1 LSGHTEKTKNTK
13 SIKLIIKY
21 EPLTGQNSTIMT
33 EQLKSAQALQKN
45 SYLFSGNGT
54 YLETLYEQYLHD
66 PSQLSAEW
74 QNYFNQ
80 QSDKENDVSHADI
93 RSYFAE
99 LAQRPLGNQKTD
111 ETRDLYYKLLG
122 LIDAYR
128 RYGHYQARLDPL
140 ALAAKREIVDLNV
153 ENHDISP
160 QDLTRIVNFNGLLGL
175 QRVTA
180 ERLLTQLKKIYC
192 RTIGFEYEHITDHA
206 QRTWLQERIESVA
219 GKPNFSDQVKKTI
232 LKGLI
237 QADGLEKFLGN
248 KFVAQKRFSLEGG
261 DSLIPLLEE
270 LVAHASAA
278 SVQEIVIGMAHR
290 GRLNVLINIL
300 GKSPSKLFEEFAGKL
315 TQENRSGDVKYHK
328 GFAADI
334 KTDQG
339 VMHIAMAFNP
349 SHLEIVNPVV
359 EGSVRSRQER
369 RQDTARTQVLPLLI
383 HGDAAFSG
391 QGIVMENFELSQTEA
406 YGTGGT
412 LHIVLNNQLGFT
424 TDPQN
429 ARSSWYCTDPAKM
442 VDVPIFHVNGDDP
455 EAVLFTLQLAFDFRL
470 SFKKDVVIDLVCYR
484 RHGHNEADEPA
495 ATQPLIYQTIKQ
507 LRTTKQQYADAL
519 ISQGIVSAEEVQQW
533 SDEYRSRLDNGE
545 PVVQRLPSDYQNPYR
560 IDWRPY
566 RYQDWRTPM
575 ATFVDLND
583 LKKWATQIETLPQGF
598 VLQAQVAKIIE
609 DRRKMTAGQLPLN
622 WGYAETMAY
631 ATLLQENYGVRIS
644 GQDSERGTFFHRHA
658 VLHDFNTNQTI
669 VPLAQLAKAPNAFAV
684 VDSILSEAA
693 VMGFEYGYAIS
704 NPKSLVIWEAQYGD
718 FVNGAQVV
726 IDQFLSSSEQK
737 WGRLCGLVLFLPHG
751 YEGSGPEHTSARLER
766 FLQLCAQDNMQ
777 VCVPSTPAQIFHC
790 LRRQMLRPYRK
801 PLILMT
807 PKSLLRHKLA
817 VSSLQELASGAWQS
831 IIPDSEI
838 DVKKAKRVVLC
849 SGKVYYD
856 LLEQRRAQK
865 CEDIALIRIEQ
876 LYPFPDI
883 ELTETLKHYFKVKDI
898 VWCQEESKNQGAW
911 YCIQHYLFSCLGK
924 TQTLRY
930 VGRPASAAPAVG
942 SPLVHAEEQQILVKE
957 ALT

>member
-1 LSGHTEKTKNTK
+1 
-13 SIKLIIKY
+13 
-21 EPLTGQNSTIMT
+21 MT
-33 EQLKSAQALQKN
+33 EQLKSAQALQQN

-74 QNYFNQ
+74 QTYFSQ
-80 QSDKENDVSHADI
+80 LSDKENDVSHADI
-93 RSYFAE
+93 RTYFTE
-99 LAQRPLGNQKTD
+99 LAQRPVGSRKTN
-111 ETRDLYYKLLG
+111 ENSDLHYKLLG

-128 RYGHYQARLDPL
+128 RYGHYQAHLDPL
-140 ALAAKREIVDLNV
+140 ALAAKREIVDLSL
-153 ENHDISP
+153 ENHDINA
-160 QDLTRIVNFNGLLGL
+160 QDLTRIVNLNGLLGL
-175 QRVTA
+175 QSVTA
-180 ERLLTQLKKIYC
+180 ESLLMQLKNIYC
-192 RTIGFEYEHITDHA
+192 RSIGFEYEHITDHA
-206 QRTWLQERIESVA
+206 QRSWLQERIESVA
-219 GKPNFSDQVKKTI
+219 GKPNFSAQVKKTI

-261 DSLIPLLEE
+261 DSLIPLLED

-300 GKSPSKLFEEFAGKL
+300 GKSPAKLFEEFAGKL

-334 KTDQG
+334 KTDHG

-349 SHLEIVNPVV
+349 SHLEIDNPVV

-369 RQDTARTQVLPLLI
+369 REDSSRKQVLPLLI

-391 QGIVMENFELSQTEA
+391 QGIVMETFELSQTEA

-429 ARSSWYCTDPAKM
+429 ARSSWYCTDPAKI
-442 VDVPIFHVNGDDP
+442 VDAPIFHVNGDDP
-455 EAVLFTLQLAFDFRL
+455 EAVLFTLQLAFDFL
-470 SFKKDVVIDLVCYR
+470 QTFKKDVVIDLVCYR

-507 LRTTKQQYADAL
+507 LPTAKQQYADVL
-519 ISQGIVSAEEVQQW
+519 IKQGLVTAEEVQQW
-533 SDEYRSRLDNGE
+533 SDEYRNRLDNGQ
-545 PVVQRLPSDYQNPYR
+545 PVVQRLTSEYENPFR

-566 RYQDWRTPM
+566 RYQDWRSP
-575 ATFVDLND
+575 VDTAVNLND
-583 LKKWATQIETLPQGF
+583 LKKLATQIETLPQGF
-598 VLQAQVAKIIE
+598 VLQPQVAKIMQ
-609 DRRKMTAGQLPLN
+609 DRRKMTVGQLPLN

-631 ATLLQENYGVRIS
+631 ATLLQEDYQVRLS

-669 VPLAQLAKAPNAFAV
+669 VPLAQLAKNHYAFTV
-684 VDSILSEAA
+684 IDSILSEAA

-704 NPKSLVIWEAQYGD
+704 NPNSLVIWEAQYGD

-817 VSSLQELASGAWQS
+817 VSTLQELSSGGWQS
-831 IIPDSEI
+831 IISDGEVDI
-838 DVKKAKRVVLC
+838 KNVKRVVLC

-865 CEDIALIRIEQ
+865 REDIALIRIEQ

-883 ELTETLKHYFKVKDI
+883 ELIAELKRYSKVKDI

-911 YCIQHYLFSCLGK
+911 YCIQHHLVSCLAK

-942 SPLVHAEEQQILVKE
+942 SPLVHAEEQQTLVKE
-957 ALT
+957 ALTNRHDERARNDVK

>member
-1 LSGHTEKTKNTK
+1 
-13 SIKLIIKY
+13 
-21 EPLTGQNSTIMT
+21 MT

-54 YLETLYEQYLHD
+54 YLETLYEQYLRD

-74 QNYFNQ
+74 QTYFNQ
-80 QSDKENDVSHADI
+80 LSDKEKDVSHADI
-93 RSYFAE
+93 RSYFTE
-99 LAQRPLGNQKTD
+99 LAQRPIEKRTAHQTS
-111 ETRDLYYKLLG
+111 DLQYKLLG

-128 RYGHYQARLDPL
+128 RYGHYQAHLDPL
-140 ALAAKREIVDLNV
+140 ALAAKRKIVDLSL
-153 ENHDISP
+153 ENHDLSG
-160 QDLTRIVNFNGLLGL
+160 QDLSRTVNLNGLLGL
-175 QRVTA
+175 QSITA
-180 ERLLTQLKKIYC
+180 ESLIAHLKKIYC
-192 RTIGFEYEHITDHA
+192 RTIGFEYEHIVDHA
-206 QRTWLQERIESVA
+206 QRSWLQERIESVA
-219 GKPNFSDQVKKTI
+219 GKPSFSAQIKKTI

-237 QADGLEKFLGN
+237 KADGLEKFLGN

-270 LVAHASAA
+270 LVAYASAD

-300 GKSPSKLFEEFAGKL
+300 GKSPAKLFEEFVGKL

-328 GFAADI
+328 GFAADL
-334 KTDQG
+334 KTDHG
-339 VMHIAMAFNP
+339 IMHVAMAFNP

-359 EGSVRSRQER
+359 EGSVRSRQDR
-369 RQDTARTQVLPLLI
+369 RQDSGRNQVLPLLI

-424 TDPQN
+424 TDPQD
-429 ARSSWYCTDPAKM
+429 ARSSWYCTDPAKI
-442 VDVPIFHVNGDDP
+442 VDAPIFHVNGDDP
-455 EAVLFTLQLAFDFRL
+455 EAVLFTLQLAFDFRQT
-470 SFKKDVVIDLVCYR
+470 FKKDVVIDLVCYR

-495 ATQPLIYQTIKQ
+495 ATQPITYQTIKQ
-507 LRTTKQQYADAL
+507 LPAAKQQYADVL
-519 ISQGIVSAEEVQQW
+519 MSQGIVTADEVQQW
-533 SDEYRSRLDNGE
+533 SDAYRNCLDNGE
-545 PVVQRLPSDYQNPYR
+545 PVVQRLTIDYDNPYS

-566 RYQDWRTPM
+566 RYQDWRTVVDT
-575 ATFVDLND
+575 AVDLKL
-583 LKKWATQIETLPQGF
+583 LKKLATQIETLPEGF
-598 VLQAQVAKIIE
+598 VLQPQVAKIME

-622 WGYAETMAY
+622 WGYAETLAY
-631 ATLLQENYGVRIS
+631 ATLLQEDYEVRLS

-669 VPLAQLAKAPNAFAV
+669 VPLAQLAKHPNAFAV
-684 VDSILSEAA
+684 IDSILSEAA

-704 NPKSLVIWEAQYGD
+704 NPNSLVIWEAQYGD

-790 LRRQMLRPYRK
+790 LRRQMLRRYRK

-807 PKSLLRHKLA
+807 PKSLLRNKLA
-817 VSSLQELASGAWQS
+817 VSTLQELSSGGWQS
-831 IIPDSEI
+831 IISDREV
-838 DVKKAKRVVLC
+838 DVKKVKRVVLC

-856 LLEQRRAQK
+856 LLEQCRMKK
-865 CEDIALIRIEQ
+865 CDDIALIRIEQ

-883 ELTETLKHYFKVKDI
+883 ELNAELKRYSKVKDV

-911 YCIQHYLFSCLGK
+911 YGIQHHLVSCLGK

-930 VGRPASAAPAVG
+930 IGRPASAAPAVG
-942 SPLVHAEEQQILVKE
+942 SPLVHAEEQQTLVKE

>member
-1 LSGHTEKTKNTK
+1 
-13 SIKLIIKY
+13 
-21 EPLTGQNSTIMT
+21 MT
-33 EQLKSAQALQKN
+33 EQLKPALQALQKN

-74 QNYFNQ
+74 QTYFSQ
-80 QSDKENDVSHADI
+80 LSDKENDVSHADI
-93 RSYFAE
+93 RAYFTE
-99 LAQRPLGNQKTD
+99 LAQRPRGVRGSNDTA
-111 ETRDLYYKLLG
+111 DLQYKLLG

-128 RYGHYQARLDPL
+128 RYGHYQAHLDPL
-140 ALAAKREIVDLNV
+140 ALAAKREIVDLSL
-153 ENHDISP
+153 ENHDINA
-160 QDLTRIVNFNGLLGL
+160 QDFSRIVNLNGLLGL
-175 QRVTA
+175 QSVTVETLVA
-180 ERLLTQLKKIYC
+180 HLKKIYC
-192 RTIGFEYEHITDHA
+192 RSIGFEYEHITDHV
-206 QRTWLQERIESVA
+206 QRSWLQERIEAVA
-219 GKPNFSDQVKKTI
+219 GKPSFSVQAKKTI

-237 QADGLEKFLGN
+237 QADSLEKFLGN

-300 GKSPSKLFEEFAGKL
+300 GKSPAKLFEEFAGKL

-334 KTDQG
+334 KTDDG

-359 EGSVRSRQER
+359 EGSVRSRQDR
-369 RQDTARTQVLPLLI
+369 RQDSCREQVLPLLI

-391 QGIVMENFELSQTEA
+391 QGIVMETFELSQTAA

-429 ARSSWYCTDPAKM
+429 ARSSWYCTDPAKI
-442 VDVPIFHVNGDDP
+442 VDAPIFHVNGDDP
-455 EAVLFTLQLAFDFRL
+455 EAVLFTLQLAFYFRQT
-470 SFKKDVVIDLVCYR
+470 FKKDVVIDLVCYR

-507 LRTTKQQYADAL
+507 LPTAKQQYAEVL
-519 ISQGIVSAEEVQQW
+519 IAQGIVTPEEVQQW
-533 SDEYRSRLDNGE
+533 SDEYRNRLDNGE
-545 PVVQRLPSDYQNPYR
+545 PVVKRLTSDYHNPYR

-566 RYQDWRTPM
+566 RYQDWRAP
-575 ATFVDLND
+575 VDTAVELSL
-583 LKKWATQIETLPQGF
+583 LKKLATQIETLTQGF
-598 VLQAQVAKIIE
+598 VLQPQVAKIIE
-609 DRRKMTAGQLPLN
+609 DRRKMTADQLPLN

-631 ATLLQENYGVRIS
+631 ASLLHDDYEVRLS

-669 VPLAQLAKAPNAFAV
+669 VPLAKLVKNPHAFTV
-684 VDSILSEAA
+684 IDSILSEAA

-704 NPKSLVIWEAQYGD
+704 NPNSLVIWEAQYGD

-737 WGRLCGLVLFLPHG
+737 WGRLCGLVLYLPHG

-817 VSSLQELASGAWQS
+817 VSTLQELAIGGWQS
-831 IIPDSEI
+831 VIPEVEL
-838 DVKKAKRVVLC
+838 DVKKVKRIVLC

-865 CEDIALIRIEQ
+865 REDVALIRIEQ
-876 LYPFPDI
+876 LYPFPEI
-883 ELTETLKHYFKVKDI
+883 ELSAELKHYPKVKDI

-911 YCIQHYLFSCLGK
+911 YGIQHHLFSCIAK

-930 VGRPASAAPAVG
+930 VGRAASAAPAVG
-942 SPLVHAEEQQILVKE
+942 SPLVHAEEQQSLVKE

>member
-1 LSGHTEKTKNTK
+1 
-13 SIKLIIKY
+13 
-21 EPLTGQNSTIMT
+21 MT
-33 EQLKSAQALQKN
+33 EQLKSAQALQQN

-74 QNYFNQ
+74 QTYFGQ
-80 QSDKENDVSHADI
+80 LSDKENDVSHADI
-93 RSYFAE
+93 RTYFTE
-99 LAQRPLGNQKTD
+99 LAQRPAEKRVTHQAS
-111 ETRDLYYKLLG
+111 DLQYKLLG

-128 RYGHYQARLDPL
+128 RYGHYQAHLDPL
-140 ALAAKREIVDLNV
+140 ALAPKREIVDLSL
-153 ENHDISP
+153 ENHDISL
-160 QDLTRIVNFNGLLGL
+160 QDLTRIVNLNGLLGL
-175 QRVTA
+175 QSVTA
-180 ERLLTQLKKIYC
+180 ESLLMQLKKIYC
-192 RTIGFEYEHITDHA
+192 RSIGFEYEHITDHA
-206 QRTWLQERIESVA
+206 QRSWLQERIETVA
-219 GKPNFSDQVKKTI
+219 GTPNFSAQVKKTI

-237 QADGLEKFLGN
+237 YADGLEKFLGN

-261 DSLIPLLEE
+261 DSLIPLLEA

-278 SVQEIVIGMAHR
+278 AVQEIVIGMAHR

-300 GKSPSKLFEEFAGKL
+300 GKSPAKLFEEFAGKL

-334 KTDQG
+334 KTDHG
-339 VMHIAMAFNP
+339 VMHVAMAFNP

-369 RQDTARTQVLPLLI
+369 RQDSSRKQVLPLLI

-429 ARSSWYCTDPAKM
+429 ARSSWYCTDPAKI
-442 VDVPIFHVNGDDP
+442 VDAPIFHVNGDDP
-455 EAVLFTLQLAFDFRL
+455 EAVLFTLQLAFDFRQT
-470 SFKKDVVIDLVCYR
+470 FKKDVVIDLVCYR

-507 LRTTKQQYADAL
+507 LPTAKQQYADVL
-519 ISQGIVSAEEVQQW
+519 IRLGVVTAEEVQQW
-533 SDEYRSRLDNGE
+533 SDEYRNRLDNGQ
-545 PVVQRLPSDYQNPYR
+545 PVVQRLTSDYENPYR

-566 RYQDWRTPM
+566 RYQDWRSPANT
-575 ATFVDLND
+575 AVDLNL
-583 LKKWATQIETLPQGF
+583 LKKLASQIETLPAGF
-598 VLQAQVAKIIE
+598 VLQAQVAKIMQ
-609 DRRKMTAGQLPLN
+609 DRRKMTAGELPLN

-631 ATLLQENYGVRIS
+631 ATLLQEDYEVRLS

-669 VPLAQLAKAPNAFAV
+669 VPLAQLAKKPNAFTV
-684 VDSILSEAA
+684 IDSILSEAA

-704 NPKSLVIWEAQYGD
+704 NPTSLVIWEAQYGD

-817 VSSLQELASGAWQS
+817 VSTLQELSSGAWQS

-838 DVKKAKRVVLC
+838 DIKKVKRVVLC

-865 CEDIALIRIEQ
+865 REDIALIRIEQ
-876 LYPFPDI
+876 LYPFPDS
-883 ELTETLKHYFKVKDI
+883 ELSAELKRYAKVKDI

-911 YCIQHYLFSCLGK
+911 YGIQHHLVSCLAK

-942 SPLVHAEEQQILVKE
+942 SSLVHAEEQQTLVKE

>member
-1 LSGHTEKTKNTK
+1 
-13 SIKLIIKY
+13 
-21 EPLTGQNSTIMT
+21 MT
-33 EQLKSAQALQKN
+33 EQCKSAQALQKN
-45 SYLFSGNGT
+45 SYLFSANGA
-54 YLETLYEQYLHD
+54 YLETLFEQYLHD
-66 PSQLSAEW
+66 PSQLSTEW
-74 QNYFNQ
+74 QTYFSQLVDNE
-80 QSDKENDVSHADI
+80 KDVSHADI

-99 LAQRPLGNQKTD
+99 LSRRPAEKGTTSFSK
-111 ETRDLYYKLLG
+111 DLPYKLQR

-128 RYGHYQARLDPL
+128 RYGHYQAHLDPL
-140 ALAAKREIVDLNV
+140 ALAPKREIVDLNL
-153 ENHDISP
+153 EHYDISE
-160 QDLTRIVNFNGLLGL
+160 QALSSIVHLNGLLGL
-175 QRVTA
+175 QNVTV
-180 ERLLTQLKKIYC
+180 ESVLNHLKKIYC
-192 RTIGFEYEHITDHA
+192 RSIGFEYEHIACHA
-206 QRTWLQERIESVA
+206 QRTWLQERIESVT
-219 GKPNFSDQVKKTI
+219 GKPDFSAKVKKNI

-237 QADGLEKFLGN
+237 RADGLEKFLGN

-261 DSLIPLLEE
+261 DSLIPLLEA
-270 LVAHASAA
+270 LITDASRAE
-278 SVQEIVIGMAHR
+278 VEEIVIGMAHR

-300 GKSPSKLFEEFAGKL
+300 GKSPAQLFEEFEGKMI
-315 TQENRSGDVKYHK
+315 QENRSGDVKYHK
-328 GFAADI
+328 GFAADL
-334 KTDQG
+334 KTDHG
-339 VMHIAMAFNP
+339 VMHVAMAFNP

-369 RQDTARTQVLPLLI
+369 RQEGGQQQVLPLLI

-391 QGIVMENFELSQTEA
+391 QGVVMENFELSQTQA

-442 VDVPIFHVNGDDP
+442 VDAPIFHVNSDDP
-455 EAVLFTLQLAFDFRL
+455 EAVLFAIQLAFDFRQT
-470 SFKKDVVIDLVCYR
+470 FRKDVVIDLVCYR

-495 ATQPLIYQTIKQ
+495 ATQPLLYQTIKALQ
-507 LRTTKQQYADAL
+507 TPKQRYADVL
-519 ISQGIVSAEEVQQW
+519 IRQGIVTSEEVQRW
-533 SDEYRSRLDNGE
+533 SDDYRNRLDQGE
-545 PVVQRLPSDYQNPYR
+545 PVVQRLTPEYQNPYR

-566 RYQDWRTPM
+566 RYQAWRSTVN
-575 ATFVDLND
+575 TGIDRKQ
-583 LKKWATQIETLPQGF
+583 LKKLATQLETLPEGF
-598 VLQAQVAKIIE
+598 VLQAQVAKIMA
-609 DRRKMTAGQLPLN
+609 DRQKMTAGHLPLN
-622 WGYAETMAY
+622 WGYAEIMAY
-631 ATLLQENYGVRIS
+631 ATLLQEGYGVRLS

-658 VLHDFNTNQTI
+658 VLHDFNTNQMY
-669 VPLAQLAKAPNAFAV
+669 VPLAQIAHSPHAFTA

-693 VMGFEYGYAIS
+693 VMAFEYGYAIS
-704 NPKSLVIWEAQYGD
+704 NPNSLVIWEAQYGD

-737 WGRLCGLVLFLPHG
+737 WGRLCGLVLFLPHA

-777 VCVPSTPAQIFHC
+777 VCIPSTPAQIFHV

-817 VSSLQELASGAWQS
+817 VSTLQALSEGQWQS
-831 IIPDSEI
+831 VISDFEVDANAI
-838 DVKKAKRVVLC
+838 KRVVLC

-856 LLEQRRAQK
+856 LFEMRREQKQQGV
-865 CEDIALIRIEQ
+865 ALIRIEQ

-883 ELTETLKHYFKVKDI
+883 ELKAALKPFSNVNDI

-911 YCIQHYLFSCLGK
+911 YWIQHHLISCLEK
-924 TQTLRY
+924 NQHLRY
-930 VGRPASAAPAVG
+930 VGRSASAAPAVG
-942 SPLVHAEEQQILVKE
+942 SPLVHAEEQHTLIKE

>member
-1 LSGHTEKTKNTK
+1 
-13 SIKLIIKY
+13 
-21 EPLTGQNSTIMT
+21 MT

-45 SYLFSGNGT
+45 SYLFSSNGT
-54 YLETLYEQYLHD
+54 YIETLYEQYLHD
-66 PSQLSAEW
+66 PSQLSSEW
-74 QNYFNQ
+74 QTYFSQ
-80 QSDKENDVSHADI
+80 LSDKENDVSHADI

-99 LAQRPLGNQKTD
+99 LAQRPVEKRVVHQTC
-111 ETRDLYYKLLG
+111 DLLDKLLS

-128 RYGHYQARLDPL
+128 RYGHYQAHLDPL
-140 ALAAKREIVDLNV
+140 ALAAKREVVDLNL
-153 ENHDISP
+153 ENHDISM
-160 QDLTRIVNFNGLLGL
+160 QDLQRIVNLNGLLGL
-175 QRVTA
+175 QSVTA
-180 ERLLTQLKKIYC
+180 ESLLTQLKKIYC
-192 RTIGFEYEHITDHA
+192 RSIGFEYEHITDHA
-206 QRTWLQERIESVA
+206 QRSWLQERIESVA
-219 GKPNFSDQVKKTI
+219 GKPNFSAETKKTI

-270 LVAHASAA
+270 LIVHASAA
-278 SVQEIVIGMAHR
+278 TVQEIVIGMAHR

-300 GKSPSKLFEEFAGKL
+300 GKSPAKLFEEFAGKL
-315 TQENRSGDVKYHK
+315 IQENRSGDVKYHK

-334 KTDQG
+334 KTAHG
-339 VMHIAMAFNP
+339 VMHVAMAFNP

-369 RQDTARTQVLPLLI
+369 RQDTGRKQVLPVLI

-429 ARSSWYCTDPAKM
+429 ARSSWYCTDPAKI
-442 VDVPIFHVNGDDP
+442 VDAPIFHVNGDDP
-455 EAVLFTLQLAFDFRL
+455 EAVLFVLQLAFDFRQN
-470 SFKKDVVIDLVCYR
+470 FKKDVVIDLVCYR

-495 ATQPLIYQTIKQ
+495 ATQPLIYQTIKP
-507 LRTTKQQYADAL
+507 LRAAKQQYADVL

-533 SDEYRSRLDNGE
+533 SDDYRSRLDNGQA
-545 PVVQRLPSDYQNPYR
+545 VVQRLSSDYENPYR

-566 RYQDWRTPM
+566 RYQDWRTPVTT
-575 ATFVDLND
+575 AVDAQL
-583 LKKWATQIETLPQGF
+583 LKKLATQIETLPQGF
-598 VLQAQVAKIIE
+598 VLQAQVAKIME

-631 ATLLQENYGVRIS
+631 ATLLHENYEVRLS

-669 VPLAQLAKAPNAFAV
+669 TPLTELAKKPNDFTV
-684 VDSILSEAA
+684 IDSILSEAA

-704 NPKSLVIWEAQYGD
+704 NPNSLVIWEAQYGD

-790 LRRQMLRPYRK
+790 LRRQMLRLYRK

-817 VSSLQELASGAWQS
+817 VSTLQELSNGGWQS
-831 IIPDSEI
+831 VIPESEMDS
-838 DVKKAKRVVLC
+838 KKVKRVVLC

-865 CEDIALIRIEQ
+865 RDDIALIRIEQ

-883 ELTETLKHYFKVKDI
+883 ELQAVLNSYSKVKDI

-911 YCIQHYLFSCLGK
+911 YCIQHELIACLAK
-924 TQTLRY
+924 NQTLRY
-930 VGRPASAAPAVG
+930 VGRAASAAPAVG
-942 SPLVHAEEQQILVKE
+942 SPLVHAEEQQTLVKE

>member
-1 LSGHTEKTKNTK
+1 
-13 SIKLIIKY
+13 
-21 EPLTGQNSTIMT
+21 MT
-33 EQLKSAQALQKN
+33 QQIKSAQALQKN
-45 SYLFSGNGT
+45 SYLFSGNAS

-74 QNYFNQ
+74 QTYFSQ
-80 QSDKENDVSHADI
+80 LSDKEKDVSHADI
-93 RSYFAE
+93 RAYFTK
-99 LAQRPLGNQKTD
+99 LAQGSLGERRTH
-111 ETRDLYYKLLG
+111 ESSGLHYKLLG
-122 LIDAYR
+122 LIEAYR
-128 RYGHYQARLDPL
+128 RYGHYQAHLDPL
-140 ALAAKREIVDLNV
+140 ALAAKREIVDLTL
-153 ENHDISP
+153 ENHDISA
-160 QDLTRIVNFNGLLGL
+160 QDRTRSVNLNGLLGL
-175 QRVTA
+175 QGVTA
-180 ERLLTQLKKIYC
+180 ERLLAHLKKIYC
-192 RTIGFEYEHITDHA
+192 RSIGFEYEHITSHA
-206 QRTWLQERIESVA
+206 QRSWLQARIESVEGQA
-219 GKPNFSDQVKKTI
+219 AFSTQAKKTI

-237 QADGLEKFLGN
+237 RANDLEKFLGN

-270 LVAHASAA
+270 LVAYASAA

-300 GKSPSKLFEEFAGKL
+300 GKSPAKLFEEFSGKL
-315 TQENRSGDVKYHK
+315 IQKNRSGDVKYHK

-334 KTDQG
+334 KTDHG
-339 VMHIAMAFNP
+339 IMHIAMAFNP
-349 SHLEIVNPVV
+349 SHLEVVNPVV

-369 RQDTARTQVLPLLI
+369 RQDEGRKQVLPLLI

-391 QGIVMENFELSQTEA
+391 QGIVMENFELSQTDA

-429 ARSSWYCTDPAKM
+429 ARSSWYCTDPAKI
-442 VDVPIFHVNGDDP
+442 VDAPVFHVNGDDP
-455 EAVLFTLQLAFDFRL
+455 EAVLFTLQLAFDFRQT
-470 SFKKDVVIDLVCYR
+470 FKKDVVIDLVCYR

-495 ATQPLIYQTIKQ
+495 ATQPLVYRTIKQ
-507 LRTTKQQYADAL
+507 LRTPKQQYAEIL
-519 ISQGIVSAEEVQQW
+519 IAEGTVTAEEVQQW
-533 SDEYRSRLDNGE
+533 TDEYRHCLDNGE
-545 PVVQRLPSDYQNPYR
+545 PVVHRLSSDYENPYR

-566 RYQDWRTPM
+566 RYQDWRTP
-575 ATFVDLND
+575 VDTAVDSSL
-583 LKKWATQIETLPQGF
+583 LKKLAMQIETLPEGF
-598 VLQAQVAKIIE
+598 LLQPQVAKIID

-631 ATLLQENYGVRIS
+631 ATLLHENYEVRLS

-669 VPLAQLAKAPNAFAV
+669 VPLEKLAKHPHAFTV
-684 VDSILSEAA
+684 VDSILSEVA

-704 NPKSLVIWEAQYGD
+704 NPNSLVIWEAQYGD

-817 VSSLQELASGAWQS
+817 VSTLQALSSGAWQS
-831 IIPDSEI
+831 IIADNE
-838 DVKKAKRVVLC
+838 VNVEKVKRVVLC

-865 CEDIALIRIEQ
+865 RDDIALIRIEQ
-876 LYPFPDI
+876 LYPFPDS
-883 ELTETLKHYFKVKDI
+883 ELIAVLKSYPVNDI

-911 YCIQHYLFSCLGK
+911 YGIQHHLFSCIGK
-924 TQTLRY
+924 TRTLRY

-942 SPLVHAEEQQILVKE
+942 SPLVHAEEQQTLLKE
-957 ALT
+957 ALS

>member
-1 LSGHTEKTKNTK
+1 
-13 SIKLIIKY
+13 
-21 EPLTGQNSTIMT
+21 MT
-33 EQLKSAQALQKN
+33 EQLKSAQALQQN

-74 QNYFNQ
+74 QTYFSQ
-80 QSDKENDVSHADI
+80 LSDKENDVSHADI
-93 RSYFAE
+93 RTYFTE
-99 LAQRPLGNQKTD
+99 LAQRPVGSRKTN
-111 ETRDLYYKLLG
+111 ENSDLHYKLLG

-128 RYGHYQARLDPL
+128 RYGHYQAHLDPL
-140 ALAAKREIVDLNV
+140 ALAAKREIVDLSL
-153 ENHDISP
+153 ENHDINA
-160 QDLTRIVNFNGLLGL
+160 QDLTRIVNLNGLLGL
-175 QRVTA
+175 QSVTA
-180 ERLLTQLKKIYC
+180 ESLLMQLKNIYC
-192 RTIGFEYEHITDHA
+192 RSIGFEYEHITDHA
-206 QRTWLQERIESVA
+206 QRSWLQERIESVA
-219 GKPNFSDQVKKTI
+219 GKPNFSAQVKKTI

-261 DSLIPLLEE
+261 DSLIPLLED

-300 GKSPSKLFEEFAGKL
+300 GKSPAKLFEEFAGKL

-334 KTDQG
+334 KTDHG

-369 RQDTARTQVLPLLI
+369 REDSSRKQVLPLLI

-391 QGIVMENFELSQTEA
+391 QGIVMETFELSQTEA

-429 ARSSWYCTDPAKM
+429 ARSSWYCTDPAKI
-442 VDVPIFHVNGDDP
+442 VDAPIFHVNGDDP
-455 EAVLFTLQLAFDFRL
+455 EAVLFTLQLAFDFL
-470 SFKKDVVIDLVCYR
+470 QTFKKDVVIDLVCYR

-507 LRTTKQQYADAL
+507 LPTAKQQYADVL
-519 ISQGIVSAEEVQQW
+519 IKQGLVTAEEVQQW
-533 SDEYRSRLDNGE
+533 SDEYRNRLDNGQ
-545 PVVQRLPSDYQNPYR
+545 PVVQRLTSEYENPFR

-566 RYQDWRTPM
+566 RYQDWRSP
-575 ATFVDLND
+575 VDTAVNLND
-583 LKKWATQIETLPQGF
+583 LKKLATQIETLPQGF
-598 VLQAQVAKIIE
+598 VLQPQVAKIMQ
-609 DRRKMTAGQLPLN
+609 DRRKMTVGQLPLN

-631 ATLLQENYGVRIS
+631 ATLLQEDYQVRLS

-669 VPLAQLAKAPNAFAV
+669 VPLAQLAKNHYAFTV
-684 VDSILSEAA
+684 IDSILSEAA

-704 NPKSLVIWEAQYGD
+704 NPNSLVIWEAQYGD

-817 VSSLQELASGAWQS
+817 VSTLQELSSGGWQS
-831 IIPDSEI
+831 IISDGE
-838 DVKKAKRVVLC
+838 VENKKVKRVVLC

-865 CEDIALIRIEQ
+865 REDIALIRIEQ

-883 ELTETLKHYFKVKDI
+883 ELIAELKRYSKVKDI

-911 YCIQHYLFSCLGK
+911 YCIQHHLVSCLAK

-942 SPLVHAEEQQILVKE
+942 SPLVHAEEQQTLVKE

>member
-1 LSGHTEKTKNTK
+1 
-13 SIKLIIKY
+13 
-21 EPLTGQNSTIMT
+21 MT
-33 EQLKSAQALQKN
+33 DQVKSAQALQRN
-45 SYLFSGNGT
+45 SYLFSGNGS

-66 PSQLSAEW
+66 PSQLSPEW
-74 QNYFNQ
+74 QTYFGQ
-80 QSDKENDVSHADI
+80 QSDREKDVSHADI
-93 RSYFAE
+93 RAYFAE
-99 LAQRPLGNQKTD
+99 LAERSIGRQKTNG
-111 ETRDLYYKLLG
+111 DLYDKLLG
-122 LIDAYR
+122 LINAYR
-128 RYGHYQARLDPL
+128 HYGHYQADLDPL
-140 ALAAKREIVDLNV
+140 SLAPKREIVDLSL
-153 ENHDISP
+153 ENHDIST
-160 QDLTRIVNFNGLLGL
+160 QDLTRRVNLNGLFGL
-175 QRVTA
+175 QSATA
-180 ERLLTQLKKIYC
+180 ETLLTQLKTIYS
-192 RTIGFEYEHITDHA
+192 RSIGFEYEHITSHA
-206 QRTWLQERIESVA
+206 QRTWLQERIESVD
-219 GKPNFSDQVKKTI
+219 GKPNFPAEVKRSI

-237 QADGLEKFLGN
+237 KADGLEKFLGN

-261 DSLIPLLEE
+261 DSLIPLLER
-270 LVAHASAA
+270 LVTYASAA
-278 SVQEIVIGMAHR
+278 AVQEIVIGMAHR

-300 GKSPSKLFEEFAGKL
+300 GKSPVKLFEEFTGKL
-315 TQENRSGDVKYHK
+315 VQENRSGDVKYHK

-334 KTDQG
+334 KTSHG
-339 VMHIAMAFNP
+339 VMHVAMAFNP

-369 RQDTARTQVLPLLI
+369 RQDSGRTQVLPVLI

-391 QGIVMENFELSQTEA
+391 QGVVMETFELSQTKA

-429 ARSSWYCTDPAKM
+429 ARSSWYCTDPAKI
-442 VDVPIFHVNGDDP
+442 VDAPIFHVNGDDP
-455 EAVLFTLQLAFDFRL
+455 EAVLFTMQLAFDFRQT
-470 SFKKDVVIDLVCYR
+470 FKKDVVIDLVCYR

-507 LRTTKQQYADAL
+507 LSTIKQKYAETL
-519 ISQGIVSAEEVQQW
+519 ISQGVVSAEEVQQW
-533 SDEYRSRLDNGE
+533 SDEYRNRLDNGE
-545 PVVQRLPSDYQNPYR
+545 PVAQRLSCDYQNPYR

-566 RYQDWRTPM
+566 RYQDWRTPVV
-575 ATFVDLND
+575 TGVDLNS
-583 LKKWATQIETLPQGF
+583 LKKWATQIETLPSDF
-598 VLQAQVAKIIE
+598 VLQPQVAKMME
-609 DRRKMTAGQLPLN
+609 DRRKMTVGQLPLN

-631 ATLLQENYGVRIS
+631 ATLLQEGYEVRLS

-669 VPLAQLAKAPNAFAV
+669 VPLAQLAQRPNAFAAL
-684 VDSILSEAA
+684 DSILSEAA

-704 NPKSLVIWEAQYGD
+704 NPNSLVIWEAQYGD

-817 VSSLQELASGAWQS
+817 VSTLQELTDGGWQS
-831 IIPDSEI
+831 IIPDNEI
-838 DVKKAKRVVLC
+838 DVKKTKRVILC

-856 LLEQRRAQK
+856 LLEQRRAKK
-865 CEDIALIRIEQ
+865 CEVFALLRIEQ

-883 ELTETLKHYFKVKDI
+883 ELAEALKRYSKVKDI
-898 VWCQEESKNQGAW
+898 IWCQEESKNQGAW
-911 YCIQHYLFSCLGK
+911 YGIQHQLVSCLGK
-924 TQTLRY
+924 NQALRY
-930 VGRPASAAPAVG
+930 IGRPASAAPAVG
-942 SPLVHAEEQQILVKE
+942 SPLVHAEEQQTLVKE
-957 ALT
+957 ALTLT

>member
-1 LSGHTEKTKNTK
+1 
-13 SIKLIIKY
+13 
-21 EPLTGQNSTIMT
+21 MT
-33 EQLKSAQALQKN
+33 EQSKSAQALQKN

-54 YLETLYEQYLHD
+54 YLEMLYEQYLHD
-66 PSQLSAEW
+66 ASQLSAEW
-74 QNYFNQ
+74 QTYFNQ
-80 QSDKENDVSHADI
+80 QGDKANDVSHADI

-99 LAQRPLGNQKTD
+99 LAQRPIANRKAN
-111 ETRDLYYKLLG
+111 ETCDLYYKLLG

-128 RYGHYQARLDPL
+128 RYGHYQAHLDPL
-140 ALAAKREIVDLNV
+140 ALAAKREIIDLSL
-153 ENHDISP
+153 ENHDINT
-160 QDLTRIVNFNGLLGL
+160 QDLTRIVNLNGLLGL
-175 QRVTA
+175 QSVTV
-180 ERLLTQLKKIYC
+180 ESLLTQLKKIYC
-192 RTIGFEYEHITDHA
+192 RSIGFEYEHITDHI
-206 QRTWLQERIESVA
+206 QRTWLQNRIESVA
-219 GKPNFSDQVKKTI
+219 GKPNFSDQIKKTI

-237 QADGLEKFLGN
+237 KADGLEKFLGN

-270 LVAHASAA
+270 LMVYASAA

-300 GKSPSKLFEEFAGKL
+300 GKSPAKLFEEFTGKSI
-315 TQENRSGDVKYHK
+315 QENRSGDVKYHK

-334 KTDQG
+334 KTDHG
-339 VMHIAMAFNP
+339 IMHIAMAFNP

-369 RQDTARTQVLPLLI
+369 RQDSGRAQVLPLLI

-391 QGIVMENFELSQTEA
+391 QGIVMENFELSQTTA

-429 ARSSWYCTDPAKM
+429 ARSSWYCTDPAKI
-442 VDVPIFHVNGDDP
+442 VDAPIFHVNGDDP
-455 EAVLFTLQLAFDFRL
+455 EAVLFTLQLAFDFRQT
-470 SFKKDVVIDLVCYR
+470 FKKDVVIDLVCYR

-507 LRTTKQQYADAL
+507 LRTAKQQYADVL
-519 ISQGIVSAEEVQQW
+519 ISQKIVNAEEVQQW
-533 SDEYRSRLDNGE
+533 SDEYRHCLDNGE
-545 PVVQRLPSDYQNPYR
+545 PVVHRLTSSDYQNPYR

-566 RYQDWRTPM
+566 RYQDWRTSVK
-575 ATFVDLND
+575 TGVELNC
-583 LKKWATQIETLPQGF
+583 LKKLATQIETLPEGF
-598 VLQAQVAKIIE
+598 VLQPQVAKIIE

-631 ATLLQENYGVRIS
+631 ATLLHEDYEVRLS

-669 VPLAQLAKAPNAFAV
+669 VPLAQLAQHPNAFEV
-684 VDSILSEAA
+684 LDSILSEAA

-790 LRRQMLRPYRK
+790 LRRQLLRPYRK

-817 VSSLQELASGAWQS
+817 VSSLQELANGAWQS
-831 IIPDSEI
+831 IIPDNEI
-838 DVKKAKRVVLC
+838 DAKKAKRVVLC

-865 CEDIALIRIEQ
+865 RDDIALVRIEQ

-883 ELTETLKHYFKVKDI
+883 ELIDELKHYAKVKDI

-911 YCIQHYLFSCLGK
+911 YCIQHNLFSCLGK
-924 TQTLRY
+924 TQDLRY

-942 SPLVHAEEQQILVKE
+942 SPLVHAEEQQTLVRE

>member
-1 LSGHTEKTKNTK
+1 
-13 SIKLIIKY
+13 
-21 EPLTGQNSTIMT
+21 MT
-33 EQLKSAQALQKN
+33 EQLKSAQALQQN

-66 PSQLSAEW
+66 QSQLSVEW
-74 QNYFNQ
+74 QTYFSQ
-80 QSDKENDVSHADI
+80 LSDKENDVSHADI
-93 RSYFAE
+93 RTYFTE
-99 LAQRPLGNQKTD
+99 LAQRPVGKRTTH
-111 ETRDLYYKLLG
+111 EASDLQYKLLS
-122 LIDAYR
+122 LVDAYR
-128 RYGHYQARLDPL
+128 HYGHYQAHLDPL
-140 ALAAKREIVDLNV
+140 ALAPKREIVDLNL
-153 ENHDISP
+153 ENHDINE
-160 QDLTRIVNFNGLLGL
+160 QDLDRIVNLNGLLGL
-175 QRVTA
+175 QSVTA
-180 ERLLTQLKKIYC
+180 VNLLAHLKKIYC
-192 RTIGFEYEHITDHA
+192 GSIGFEYEHIADHA
-206 QRTWLQERIESVA
+206 QRSWLQARIELVA
-219 GKPNFSDQVKKTI
+219 GKPSFPVQVKKTI

-300 GKSPSKLFEEFAGKL
+300 GKSPAKLFEEFAGQL

-339 VMHIAMAFNP
+339 VMHVAMAFNP

-369 RQDTARTQVLPLLI
+369 RQDSSRKQVLPLLI

-424 TDPQN
+424 TDPKN
-429 ARSSWYCTDPAKM
+429 ARSSWYATDPAKI
-442 VDVPIFHVNGDDP
+442 VDAPIFHVNGDDP
-455 EAVLFTLQLAFDFRL
+455 EAVLFTLQLAFDFRQT
-470 SFKKDVVIDLVCYR
+470 FKKDVVIDLVCYR

-507 LRTTKQQYADAL
+507 LPTVKQQYADNL
-519 ISQGIVSAEEVQQW
+519 IRLGVVTAEEVQQW
-533 SDEYRSRLDNGE
+533 SDDYRNRLDNGQA
-545 PVVQRLPSDYQNPYR
+545 VVQRLTSDYENPYR

-566 RYQDWRTPM
+566 RHQDWRT
-575 ATFVDLND
+575 AVDTAVDLNQ
-583 LKKWATQIETLPQGF
+583 LKKLATQIETLPQGF
-598 VLQAQVAKIIE
+598 DLQAQVAKIME

-631 ATLLQENYGVRIS
+631 ATLLQEDYEVRLS

-669 VPLAQLAKAPNAFAV
+669 VPLAQLAKHPNAFTV
-684 VDSILSEAA
+684 IDSILSEAA

-766 FLQLCAQDNMQ
+766 FLQLCAQDNLQ

-817 VSSLQELASGAWQS
+817 VSTLQALSSGTWQS
-831 IIPDSEI
+831 IISDNEV
-838 DVKKAKRVVLC
+838 DVKEVKRVVLC

-856 LLEQRRAQK
+856 LFEQRRTQNRN
-865 CEDIALIRIEQ
+865 DIALIRIEQ

-883 ELTETLKHYFKVKDI
+883 ELSTELKRYSEIKDI

-911 YCIQHYLFSCLGK
+911 YSVQHHLASCLAK

-942 SPLVHAEEQQILVKE
+942 SPLVHAEEQQALVKE
-957 ALT
+957 ALLT

>member
-1 LSGHTEKTKNTK
+1 
-13 SIKLIIKY
+13 
-21 EPLTGQNSTIMT
+21 MT

-54 YLETLYEQYLHD
+54 YLEMLYEQYLHD

-74 QNYFNQ
+74 QTYFSQ
-80 QSDKENDVSHADI
+80 HSDKEKDVSHADI
-93 RSYFAE
+93 RAYFAE
-99 LAQRPLGNQKTD
+99 LAQRPIGSQKTE
-111 ETRDLYYKLLG
+111 ETGDLYYKLLG
-122 LIDAYR
+122 LIEAYR
-128 RYGHYQARLDPL
+128 RYGHYQAHLDPL
-140 ALAAKREIVDLNV
+140 ALAAKREIVDLSL
-153 ENHDISP
+153 ETHDISP
-160 QDLTRIVNFNGLLGL
+160 QDLTRTVNLNGLLGL
-175 QRVTA
+175 QSVTA
-180 ERLLTQLKKIYC
+180 ESLLTQLKTIYC
-192 RTIGFEYEHITDHA
+192 RSIGFEYEHITCHI
-206 QRTWLQERIESVA
+206 QRTWLQERIESVG
-219 GKPNFSDQVKKTI
+219 GKPNFSAQLKKTI

-237 QADGLEKFLGN
+237 QAEGLEKFLGN

-270 LVAHASAA
+270 LVTYASAA

-300 GKSPSKLFEEFAGKL
+300 GKSPAILFEEFTGKL
-315 TQENRSGDVKYHK
+315 IQENRSGDVKYHK
-328 GFAADI
+328 GFAADL
-334 KTDQG
+334 KTDHG

-369 RQDTARTQVLPLLI
+369 RQDNGKAQVLPLLI

-429 ARSSWYCTDPAKM
+429 ARSSWYCTDPAKI
-442 VDVPIFHVNGDDP
+442 VDAPIFHVNGDDP
-455 EAVLFTLQLAFDFRL
+455 EAVLFTLQLAFDFRQT
-470 SFKKDVVIDLVCYR
+470 FKKDVVIDLVCYR

-507 LRTTKQQYADAL
+507 LRTAKQQYADVL
-519 ISQGIVSAEEVQQW
+519 ISQNTVSAEEVQRW
-533 SDEYRSRLDNGE
+533 SDEYRSCLDNGK
-545 PVVQRLPSDYQNPYR
+545 PVVHRLTSSDYQNSYR

-566 RYQDWRTPM
+566 RYQDWRTPVK
-575 ATFVDLND
+575 TGVELNR
-583 LKKWATQIETLPQGF
+583 LKKLATQIETLPKGF
-598 VLQAQVAKIIE
+598 VLQPQVAKIIE
-609 DRRKMTAGQLPLN
+609 DRRKMTAGQCPLN

-631 ATLLQENYGVRIS
+631 ATLLHEGYEVRLS

-669 VPLAQLAKAPNAFAV
+669 VPLAQLAQHPNAFAIL
-684 VDSILSEAA
+684 DSILSEAA

-704 NPKSLVIWEAQYGD
+704 NPSSLVIWEAQYGD

-737 WGRLCGLVLFLPHG
+737 WGRLCGLVLFLPHA

-777 VCVPSTPAQIFHC
+777 VCIPSTPAQIFHC

-817 VSSLQELASGAWQS
+817 VSSLQELASGTWQS
-831 IIPDSEI
+831 IISDSKM
-838 DVKKAKRVVLC
+838 DVKKTKRVVLC

-865 CEDIALIRIEQ
+865 RDDIALVRIEQ
-876 LYPFPDI
+876 LYPFPDN
-883 ELTETLKHYFKVKDI
+883 ELADELKHYAKVKDI
-898 VWCQEESKNQGAW
+898 VWCQEEPKNQGAW
-911 YCIQHYLFSCLGK
+911 YCIQHFLFSCLIK

-930 VGRPASAAPAVG
+930 VGRPPSAAPAVG
-942 SPLVHAEEQQILVKE
+942 SPLVHAEEQQTLVKE

>member
-1 LSGHTEKTKNTK
+1 
-13 SIKLIIKY
+13 
-21 EPLTGQNSTIMT
+21 MT

-54 YLETLYEQYLHD
+54 YLETLYEQYLRD
-66 PSQLSAEW
+66 PNQLSAEW
-74 QNYFNQ
+74 QTYFNQ
-80 QSDKENDVSHADI
+80 LSDKEKDVSHTDI
-93 RSYFAE
+93 RSYFTE
-99 LAQRPLGNQKTD
+99 LAQRPIEKRT
-111 ETRDLYYKLLG
+111 TRQTSDLQYKLLG

-128 RYGHYQARLDPL
+128 RYGHYQAHLDPL
-140 ALAAKREIVDLNV
+140 ALASKRKIVDLSL
-153 ENHDISP
+153 ESHDINE
-160 QDLTRIVNFNGLLGL
+160 QDLGRTVNLNGLLGL
-175 QRVTA
+175 QSVTA
-180 ERLLTQLKKIYC
+180 ESLLAHLKKIYC
-192 RTIGFEYEHITDHA
+192 RTIGFEYEHIVDHA
-206 QRTWLQERIESVA
+206 QRSWLQSRIESVA
-219 GKPNFSDQVKKTI
+219 GKPSFSAQIKKTI
-232 LKGLI
+232 LKSLI
-237 QADGLEKFLGN
+237 KADGLEKFLGN

-270 LVAHASAA
+270 LVAYASAD

-300 GKSPSKLFEEFAGKL
+300 GKSPAKLFEEFVGKL

-328 GFAADI
+328 GFAADL
-334 KTDQG
+334 KTDHG
-339 VMHIAMAFNP
+339 IMHVAMAFNP

-369 RQDTARTQVLPLLI
+369 RQDSGRSQVLPLLI

-424 TDPQN
+424 TDPQD
-429 ARSSWYCTDPAKM
+429 ARSSWYCTDPAKI
-442 VDVPIFHVNGDDP
+442 VDAPIFHVNGDDP
-455 EAVLFTLQLAFDFRL
+455 EAVLFTLQLAFDFRQT
-470 SFKKDVVIDLVCYR
+470 FKKDVVIDLVCYR

-495 ATQPLIYQTIKQ
+495 ATQPITYQTIKQ
-507 LRTTKQQYADAL
+507 LPTAKQQYADVL
-519 ISQGIVSAEEVQQW
+519 MSQGIVTADEVQQW
-533 SDEYRSRLDNGE
+533 SDAYRNCLDNGE
-545 PVVQRLPSDYQNPYR
+545 PVVQRLTIDYDNPYR

-566 RYQDWRTPM
+566 RYQDWR
-575 ATFVDLND
+575 AVVDTAVNLKL
-583 LKKWATQIETLPQGF
+583 LKKLATQIETLPEGF
-598 VLQAQVAKIIE
+598 VLQPQVAKIME

-622 WGYAETMAY
+622 WGYSETLAY
-631 ATLLQENYGVRIS
+631 ATLLQEDYEVRLS

-669 VPLAQLAKAPNAFAV
+669 VPLAQLAKHPNAFSV
-684 VDSILSEAA
+684 IDSILSEAA

-704 NPKSLVIWEAQYGD
+704 NPNSLVIWEAQYGD

-790 LRRQMLRPYRK
+790 LRRQMLRRYRK

-807 PKSLLRHKLA
+807 PKSLLRNKLA
-817 VSSLQELASGAWQS
+817 VSTLHELSSGGWQS
-831 IIPDSEI
+831 IISDREV
-838 DVKKAKRVVLC
+838 DVKKVKRVVLC

-856 LLEQRRAQK
+856 LLEQCRMKK
-865 CEDIALIRIEQ
+865 CDDIALIRIEQ

-883 ELTETLKHYFKVKDI
+883 ELNAELKRYSKVKDV

-911 YCIQHYLFSCLGK
+911 YGVQHHLVSCLGK

-930 VGRPASAAPAVG
+930 IGRPASAAPAVG
-942 SPLVHAEEQQILVKE
+942 SPLVHAEEQQTLVKE